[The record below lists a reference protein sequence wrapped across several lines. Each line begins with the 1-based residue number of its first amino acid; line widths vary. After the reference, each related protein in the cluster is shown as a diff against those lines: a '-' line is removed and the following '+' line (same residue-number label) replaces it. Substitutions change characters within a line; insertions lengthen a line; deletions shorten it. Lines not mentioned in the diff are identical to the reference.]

1 MSWYKNM
8 RQTEPHA
15 PARIL
20 DELRAIESRIVPD
33 FRKTLVFGLIALG
46 ALIAGDELGGVDSA
60 SPNSKYAAYGCAVLV
75 AVFGISASR
84 TAAREVQRVAVH
96 HGGNAAGTPLRIT
109 VLLVGYLIAIIA
121 FCDLMNVDV
130 GHLLIGGAITGIV
143 LGLAA
148 QPVLGNLFAGLVLLF
163 ARPYVAGERI
173 RVLSGSINGP
183 HEGVVVSAG
192 LLYTTLET
200 QDGPLNIP
208 NSALLAA
215 AVGPKIEVA
224 AEPADAVPPAAA
236 QPGPR
241 SPAPAVDDGTAQNA
255 HDLATAIAEGEAVAA
270 AERQSAQD
278 QPSQPSHQSQPQ
290 SAQPAQPSQPQA
302 APPQQPPRAEPPPQV
317 QPSQPQSP
325 PPPPPPPN
333 Q

>member
-1 MSWYKNM
+1 MSRYKNM
-8 RQTEPHA
+8 RQNEPHA
-15 PARIL
+15 SARIL
-20 DELRAIESRIVPD
+20 DELRAIEFRIVPD

-46 ALIAGDELGGVDSA
+46 ALIAGDELGGVNSA
-60 SPNSKYAAYGCAVLV
+60 SPNSKYAAYGCALLV
-75 AVFGISASR
+75 AVFGIAASR
-84 TAAREVQRVAVH
+84 TAAREVQRIAVH

-200 QDGPLNIP
+200 PDGPLNIP
-208 NSALLAA
+208 NSTLLAA
-215 AVGPKIEVA
+215 AVGPKIKLAV
-224 AEPADAVPPAAA
+224 EPADAPPPAAT
-236 QPGPR
+236 QPGPG
-241 SPAPAVDDGTAQNA
+241 SPAPAVDDGAGQNA

-278 QPSQPSHQSQPQ
+278 QPSQPSHQSQPSQ
-290 SAQPAQPSQPQA
+290 PAQPAQPQA
-302 APPQQPPRAEPPPQV
+302 APSQQPPRAEPPPQV
-317 QPSQPQSP
+317 QPPQPQSP
-325 PPPPPPPN
+325 PPPPAQPPSN
-333 Q
+333 H